1 MTNMLE
7 ESAKQLFAI
16 HCTPKQLRNI
26 AQNGQTAAL
35 WDALTAAGFVDAL
48 TSEERGGAGLHPI
61 DVAPVLFQAGAH
73 AAPLPLG
80 ETMLLRSVSRHA
92 ADTGPI
98 AIAPTPVQKT
108 KDGYRLSN
116 VPFGQTVGQVVAQV
130 EIGWALLST
139 AEAKVISSPSKGS
152 LNADILWPQ
161 GVPDGPVLNTYDWR
175 GVGALMRAVDMAAAM
190 ARLLEMTVTYAKDRA
205 QFGRPIAKQQAIQ
218 QQISLMAEECYAAR
232 MAAELGLAGFSDR
245 AAVAIAKSRVGEAA
259 RRVGPI
265 AHSVHGAIGIT
276 HEHDLHLYTRRLIEG
291 RIAYG
296 SESYWNLQLGQ
307 TLLQSQHSSLEF
319 VQSVS
324 ARKKLPMNL

>member
-16 HCTPKQLRNI
+16 HCTPKQLRDI
-26 AQNGQTAAL
+26 AQNGQAAAL
-35 WDALTAAGFVDAL
+35 WNALTAAGFVDAL
-48 TSEERGGAGLHPI
+48 TSEDRGGAGLHPI

-80 ETMLLRSVSRHA
+80 ETMLLRSVSPVA
-92 ADTGPI
+92 AESGPI

-108 KDGYRLSN
+108 KDGCRLSN
-116 VPFGQTVGQVVAQV
+116 VPFGRLVDHVVARV
-130 EIGWALLST
+130 DAGWALLPL
-139 AEAKVISSPSKGS
+139 AEATVIPSPSKGS
-152 LNADILWPQ
+152 LSADILWPQ
-161 GVPDGPVLNTYDWR
+161 AAPDGPVLDTRDWR
-175 GVGALMRAVDMAAAM
+175 CVGALMRAVDMAAAM
-190 ARLLEMTVTYAKDRA
+190 GRLLEMTVSYAKERE

-218 QQISLMAEECYAAR
+218 QQISQMAEECYAAR
-232 MAAELGLAGFSDR
+232 MAAELGLAGFSDS

-265 AHSVHGAIGIT
+265 AHAVHGAIGIT
-276 HEHDLHLYTRRLIEG
+276 HEHDLHLHTRRLIEG

-307 TLLQSQHSSLEF
+307 SLLQSKHSSLEY

-324 ARKKLPMNL
+324 ARKTMPINL